1 MRKESTTIQKC
12 NSRLTALGLNSDA
25 AFHRS
30 KLILKIYRD
39 VVWVLS
45 ERAEE
50 LQETAWIMG
59 EQDIESGLCYL
70 ENFAPDIELQAFEE
84 KVCCLVQNQMLVNI
98 IDRALLRLKRYPD
111 RGELYYEI
119 LTKGLCGK
127 PLLIVR
133 ARQAAAVSLIPIEQG
148 KPYRLFLVR
157 RKGVPCVGRCL
168 CQSVTCFQG
177 DTGLDTER
185 RFPVHIHTVLVIS
198 RAARSITVNDSTG
211 IVPHGVP
218 VAVIGVG
225 KGNRTNISCC
235 KRCCRRHYGQC
246 RDRRQRKGSGFLE

>member
-84 KVCCLVQNQMLVNI
+84 KVCCLVQNQKLYKVPPSEE
-98 IDRALLRLKRYPD
+98 RLSLCERFSSFEP
-111 RGELYYEI
+111 LCTV
-119 LTKGLCGK
+119 TKHFFC
-127 PLLIVR
+127 
-133 ARQAAAVSLIPIEQG
+133 
-148 KPYRLFLVR
+148 
-157 RKGVPCVGRCL
+157 
-168 CQSVTCFQG
+168 
-177 DTGLDTER
+177 
-185 RFPVHIHTVLVIS
+185 
-198 RAARSITVNDSTG
+198 
-211 IVPHGVP
+211 
-218 VAVIGVG
+218 
-225 KGNRTNISCC
+225 
-235 KRCCRRHYGQC
+235 
-246 RDRRQRKGSGFLE
+246 

>member
-84 KVCCLVQNQMLVNI
+84 KVCCLVQNQMLVQNFQ
-98 IDRALLRLKRYPD
+98 DS
-111 RGELYYEI
+111 RGQTLY
-119 LTKGLCGK
+119 
-127 PLLIVR
+127 
-133 ARQAAAVSLIPIEQG
+133 
-148 KPYRLFLVR
+148 LV
-157 RKGVPCVGRCL
+157 
-168 CQSVTCFQG
+168 
-177 DTGLDTER
+177 
-185 RFPVHIHTVLVIS
+185 FP
-198 RAARSITVNDSTG
+198 
-211 IVPHGVP
+211 
-218 VAVIGVG
+218 
-225 KGNRTNISCC
+225 
-235 KRCCRRHYGQC
+235 
-246 RDRRQRKGSGFLE
+246 

>member
-111 RGELYYEI
+111 RENF
-119 LTKGLCGK
+119 TMK
-127 PLLIVR
+127 
-133 ARQAAAVSLIPIEQG
+133 
-148 KPYRLFLVR
+148 F
-157 RKGVPCVGRCL
+157 
-168 CQSVTCFQG
+168 
-177 DTGLDTER
+177 
-185 RFPVHIHTVLVIS
+185 
-198 RAARSITVNDSTG
+198 
-211 IVPHGVP
+211 
-218 VAVIGVG
+218 
-225 KGNRTNISCC
+225 
-235 KRCCRRHYGQC
+235 
-246 RDRRQRKGSGFLE
+246 

>member
-30 KLILKIYRD
+30 RLILKIYRD

-59 EQDIESGLCYL
+59 EQ
-70 ENFAPDIELQAFEE
+70 DIELQAFEE

-119 LTKGLCGK
+119 LTKQFIYRFNSTEK
-127 PLLIVR
+127 ELLEELNIERSVFYDR
-133 ARQAAAVSLIPIEQG
+133 KREAIYLFSVCLFGYSIPEVLEEL
-148 KPYRLFLVR
+148 PRLN
-157 RKGVPCVGRCL
+157 P
-168 CQSVTCFQG
+168 
-177 DTGLDTER
+177 D
-185 RFPVHIHTVLVIS
+185 
-198 RAARSITVNDSTG
+198 
-211 IVPHGVP
+211 
-218 VAVIGVG
+218 
-225 KGNRTNISCC
+225 
-235 KRCCRRHYGQC
+235 
-246 RDRRQRKGSGFLE
+246 

>member
-70 ENFAPDIELQAFEE
+70 ENLHQI
-84 KVCCLVQNQMLVNI
+84 
-98 IDRALLRLKRYPD
+98 LK
-111 RGELYYEI
+111 
-119 LTKGLCGK
+119 CK
-127 PLLIVR
+127 PLKKKF
-133 ARQAAAVSLIPIEQG
+133 AA
-148 KPYRLFLVR
+148 LF
-157 RKGVPCVGRCL
+157 KIKC
-168 CQSVTCFQG
+168 
-177 DTGLDTER
+177 
-185 RFPVHIHTVLVIS
+185 
-198 RAARSITVNDSTG
+198 
-211 IVPHGVP
+211 
-218 VAVIGVG
+218 
-225 KGNRTNISCC
+225 
-235 KRCCRRHYGQC
+235 
-246 RDRRQRKGSGFLE
+246 

>member
-111 RGELYYEI
+111 RGEL
-119 LTKGLCGK
+119 C
-127 PLLIVR
+127 
-133 ARQAAAVSLIPIEQG
+133 
-148 KPYRLFLVR
+148 
-157 RKGVPCVGRCL
+157 
-168 CQSVTCFQG
+168 
-177 DTGLDTER
+177 
-185 RFPVHIHTVLVIS
+185 
-198 RAARSITVNDSTG
+198 
-211 IVPHGVP
+211 
-218 VAVIGVG
+218 
-225 KGNRTNISCC
+225 
-235 KRCCRRHYGQC
+235 
-246 RDRRQRKGSGFLE
+246 

>member
-84 KVCCLVQNQMLVNI
+84 KVCCLVQNQMLNTLI
-98 IDRALLRLKRYPD
+98 LLP
-111 RGELYYEI
+111 
-119 LTKGLCGK
+119 
-127 PLLIVR
+127 
-133 ARQAAAVSLIPIEQG
+133 
-148 KPYRLFLVR
+148 
-157 RKGVPCVGRCL
+157 
-168 CQSVTCFQG
+168 
-177 DTGLDTER
+177 
-185 RFPVHIHTVLVIS
+185 
-198 RAARSITVNDSTG
+198 
-211 IVPHGVP
+211 
-218 VAVIGVG
+218 
-225 KGNRTNISCC
+225 
-235 KRCCRRHYGQC
+235 
-246 RDRRQRKGSGFLE
+246 

>member
-70 ENFAPDIELQAFEE
+70 ENFAPDIELQSFFVSKVLKAFLSDVS
-84 KVCCLVQNQMLVNI
+84 KF
-98 IDRALLRLKRYPD
+98 A
-111 RGELYYEI
+111 I
-119 LTKGLCGK
+119 LFATSSNFC
-127 PLLIVR
+127 
-133 ARQAAAVSLIPIEQG
+133 
-148 KPYRLFLVR
+148 
-157 RKGVPCVGRCL
+157 
-168 CQSVTCFQG
+168 
-177 DTGLDTER
+177 
-185 RFPVHIHTVLVIS
+185 
-198 RAARSITVNDSTG
+198 
-211 IVPHGVP
+211 
-218 VAVIGVG
+218 
-225 KGNRTNISCC
+225 
-235 KRCCRRHYGQC
+235 
-246 RDRRQRKGSGFLE
+246 

>member
-70 ENFAPDIELQAFEE
+70 ENFAPDIELQAFIFNFLNPPS
-84 KVCCLVQNQMLVNI
+84 K
-98 IDRALLRLKRYPD
+98 YPCD
-111 RGELYYEI
+111 
-119 LTKGLCGK
+119 
-127 PLLIVR
+127 
-133 ARQAAAVSLIPIEQG
+133 
-148 KPYRLFLVR
+148 
-157 RKGVPCVGRCL
+157 
-168 CQSVTCFQG
+168 
-177 DTGLDTER
+177 
-185 RFPVHIHTVLVIS
+185 
-198 RAARSITVNDSTG
+198 
-211 IVPHGVP
+211 
-218 VAVIGVG
+218 
-225 KGNRTNISCC
+225 ISC
-235 KRCCRRHYGQC
+235 RTRA
-246 RDRRQRKGSGFLE
+246 S

>member
-70 ENFAPDIELQAFEE
+70 ENFAPDI
-84 KVCCLVQNQMLVNI
+84 
-98 IDRALLRLKRYPD
+98 DRALLRLKRYPD

-119 LTKGLCGK
+119 LTKQFIYRFNSTEK
-127 PLLIVR
+127 ELLEELNIERSVFYDR
-133 ARQAAAVSLIPIEQG
+133 KREAIYLFSVCLFGYSIPEVLEEL
-148 KPYRLFLVR
+148 PRLN
-157 RKGVPCVGRCL
+157 P
-168 CQSVTCFQG
+168 
-177 DTGLDTER
+177 D
-185 RFPVHIHTVLVIS
+185 
-198 RAARSITVNDSTG
+198 
-211 IVPHGVP
+211 
-218 VAVIGVG
+218 
-225 KGNRTNISCC
+225 
-235 KRCCRRHYGQC
+235 
-246 RDRRQRKGSGFLE
+246 

>member
-119 LTKGLCGK
+119 LTKQFIYRFNSTEKELLEELNIERSVFYDRKREAIYLFSVCLFGYSILKTASRFQAPFVRKIREVCRPAREKESRNKRVGFILSSGK
-127 PLLIVR
+127 IGR
-133 ARQAAAVSLIPIEQG
+133 AHV
-148 KPYRLFLVR
+148 
-157 RKGVPCVGRCL
+157 
-168 CQSVTCFQG
+168 
-177 DTGLDTER
+177 
-185 RFPVHIHTVLVIS
+185 
-198 RAARSITVNDSTG
+198 
-211 IVPHGVP
+211 
-218 VAVIGVG
+218 
-225 KGNRTNISCC
+225 
-235 KRCCRRHYGQC
+235 
-246 RDRRQRKGSGFLE
+246 

>member
-70 ENFAPDIELQAFEE
+70 ENFAPDIELQAFTLCFCMAFASSI
-84 KVCCLVQNQMLVNI
+84 KFF
-98 IDRALLRLKRYPD
+98 LLW
-111 RGELYYEI
+111 
-119 LTKGLCGK
+119 
-127 PLLIVR
+127 
-133 ARQAAAVSLIPIEQG
+133 
-148 KPYRLFLVR
+148 
-157 RKGVPCVGRCL
+157 
-168 CQSVTCFQG
+168 
-177 DTGLDTER
+177 
-185 RFPVHIHTVLVIS
+185 
-198 RAARSITVNDSTG
+198 
-211 IVPHGVP
+211 PH
-218 VAVIGVG
+218 
-225 KGNRTNISCC
+225 C
-235 KRCCRRHYGQC
+235 KRKQ
-246 RDRRQRKGSGFLE
+246 KKS